1 MKLNPV
7 ISEFPAAMVTTVEA
21 ALDAG
26 LFYDTDIHRAVL
38 EGMGGP
44 GCQPVLLREVDLAL
58 GDRATERAIC
68 EEVKRS
74 PRGTYAILRYHRDD
88 GYVYHRAPMAD
99 GTGDLS
105 GHGTNDPFDPTDPA
119 APAHTLDRMVGYEIY
134 KCRHAVGEAR
144 ERAEPRRP
152 SGHGLHGGPATHA
165 PALRRPPHLLERH
178 HRRDQPDG
186 RLGRSGD
193 GQAWQPTPPPDHD
206 GRRHPGRRPRRAR
219 GAPMRFWRT
228 YRWRLLW
235 SDCWWWIRGVHGA
248 DYRRLCRRCGRTG
261 QLHWTWQGCR
271 RFQPVIEFSR
281 SPKHSA
287 TL

>member
-1 MKLNPV
+1 
-7 ISEFPAAMVTTVEA
+7 MVTTVEA

-144 ERAEPRRP
+144 ERAKNLAALAATGFTVGQRLTHPLCVGRHTYSSATIVEISPTEGWVVLEMVKRGSPRRP
-152 SGHGLHGGPATHA
+152 RTTMGAAILAEDLAA
-165 PALRRPPHLLERH
+165 PAV
-178 HRRDQPDG
+178 
-186 RLGRSGD
+186 
-193 GQAWQPTPPPDHD
+193 
-206 GRRHPGRRPRRAR
+206 PR
-219 GAPMRFWRT
+219 
-228 YRWRLLW
+228 
-235 SDCWWWIRGVHGA
+235 
-248 DYRRLCRRCGRTG
+248 
-261 QLHWTWQGCR
+261 
-271 RFQPVIEFSR
+271 
-281 SPKHSA
+281 
-287 TL
+287 